1 MGKDLTRQDRAQDL
15 IERMRPEFAKVLP
28 KWLTPER
35 MARVVLTEFRKAP
48 KLLDCN
54 EMSVMKCA
62 MQCAELGLE
71 PGSAMSQAHLIPFGR
86 ECTLIIGFR
95 GLLELARRS
104 GQLQDI
110 QTEVVCEHDEFDY
123 ELGMEPKLRHKPNLK
138 ERGKPIL
145 VYAVAHLK
153 DGGTQSEVM
162 TVEDVNKIRDGS
174 KNLGADSPWRLH
186 WAAMAR
192 KTVLR
197 RLCKY
202 LPAAVMPPA
211 AQAALTTEDEKFYDT
226 TARIMSEETAR
237 ATDRLKDRLKGS
249 GEPAEPEGE
258 GKEVQDEP
266 KPKTKPKNG
275 RKGKRTS
282 KFTVSGSME
291 HAVEEAAR
299 EAGIDLTQFL
309 ESKFNCS
316 RPKELASQEDY
327 EALMEILESQPV
339 NDEH

>member
-1 MGKDLTRQDRAQDL
+1 MGKDLTRQDRAQSL
-15 IERMRPEFAKVLP
+15 IERMQPEFAKVLP

-35 MARVVLTEFRKAP
+35 MARVVLTEFRKTP
-48 KLLDCN
+48 KLLDCS
-54 EMSVMKCA
+54 ELSVMKCA

-71 PGSAMSQAHLIPFGR
+71 PGNAMSQAHLIPFGR

-104 GQLQDI
+104 GQLKDI
-110 QTEVVCEHDEFDY
+110 QTEVVCEHDKFDY
-123 ELGMEPKLRHKPNLK
+123 ELGMEPKLKHKPNLK
-138 ERGKPIL
+138 KRGKPIL

-186 WAAMAR
+186 WDQMAR

-202 LPAAVMPPA
+202 LPAAVMPPEA
-211 AQAALTTEDEKFYDT
+211 HAVLTTEDEKFYDT
-226 TARIMSEETAR
+226 TARIMSEETAK
-237 ATDRLKDRLKGS
+237 ATDRLKDRLKDS
-249 GEPAEPEGE
+249 GEPAEGE
-258 GKEVQDEP
+258 EVQDEP
-266 KPKTKPKNG
+266 KPKAKNG
-275 RKGKRTS
+275 RKK
-282 KFTVSGSME
+282 KKAPDFTVSGAME
-291 HAVEEAAR
+291 HAAEEAAR
-299 EAGIDLTQFL
+299 EAEIDLTQLL
-309 ESKFNCS
+309 ESKFTCS

-327 EALMEILESQPV
+327 EALMEILQSQPV
-339 NDEH
+339 NDES